1 MATIRSKY
9 SSREFVK
16 SLIWVE
22 LNSGETEILMI
33 SLQDK
38 NIHPYQM
45 FRELY
50 HLRWPIEEATASGF
64 SCKFFDS

>member
-38 NIHPYQM
+38 NIHPHQM

-50 HLRWPIEEATASGF
+50 HLR
-64 SCKFFDS
+64 